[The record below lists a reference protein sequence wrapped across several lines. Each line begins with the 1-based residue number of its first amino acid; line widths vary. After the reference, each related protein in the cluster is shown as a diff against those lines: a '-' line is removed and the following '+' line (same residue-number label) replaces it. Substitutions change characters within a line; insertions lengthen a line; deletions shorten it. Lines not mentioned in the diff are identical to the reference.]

1 MFDFLRDLRKS
12 NEEKRQE
19 ALTAYLDGALTPA
32 ERKRF
37 ERLLASDK
45 ALRASLEEQRLIKA
59 SLRRLPRMRAPR
71 NFTLDPARYGRPAPS
86 TPDRLY
92 PIMRVAT
99 VVVAILFVLVLVI
112 DLAPFAGGREA
123 SQSMADSAQPAAEV
137 VQAPAAPE
145 EEPVLEAEAQAVAV
159 DEVVIEVTRVV
170 TDEEAMAAMAAE
182 EPAAAEQPAA
192 EQPAA
197 EEATEIVGEEV
208 AEEAAEAEAPLAG
221 SEQASGGG
229 GLPPTETPLAMIA
242 PATAEGAA
250 AAVEGQAVEDRAIA
264 GSPQP
269 SEATSEAEALA
280 ATSETAQTKEAASQP
295 TPSLAPRVIPS
306 PAAESTAADQGPAQV
321 TAGAGISTIQ
331 ILAIGLGLLLV
342 LLIAATLLLRR
353 RTR

>member
-197 EEATEIVGEEV
+197 EEATEIVD
-208 AEEAAEAEAPLAG
+208 EEAAEAEAPLAG
-221 SEQASGGG
+221 PEQASGGG

>member
-1 MFDFLRDLRKS
+1 
-12 NEEKRQE
+12 
-19 ALTAYLDGALTPA
+19 
-32 ERKRF
+32 
-37 ERLLASDK
+37 
-45 ALRASLEEQRLIKA
+45 
-59 SLRRLPRMRAPR
+59 
-71 NFTLDPARYGRPAPS
+71 
-86 TPDRLY
+86 
-92 PIMRVAT
+92 MRVAT

-123 SQSMADSAQPAAEV
+123 SQSMADSARPAAEV

-197 EEATEIVGEEV
+197 EEATEIVGEE
-208 AEEAAEAEAPLAG
+208 AAEAEAPLAG
-221 SEQASGGG
+221 PEQASGGG